1 MNFKS
6 KLFLSIF
13 TCAILL
19 IIAFQSLSV
28 SATKNSANVK
38 ASAANLKSFYFQ
50 QDFDGGVYEG
60 QKLAPAFGE
69 SNELKAWYV
78 LNMARNENSKEAIT
92 IAEEMVQKAPDDV
105 WSWFALAGAMNWDSA
120 KGKDALE
127 IIETAYKKAPDDSD
141 VIWLR
146 AEVLRRQDKIDEAL
160 TFIETNLSKANI
172 TAELLVSKGLI
183 LYEQGD
189 SDKRDEAKIKIALDT
204 FQAARQANENCVNAY
219 YVPAYLLFAEKKY
232 ADAYSLL
239 KTAAKLAPTSLK
251 IHGLYWQATTGAVIT
266 SIQKRN
272 QEIESDINAFL
283 TVRTPNVKT
292 LDAVARQYSNLNLKP
307 KKFEFEER
315 ILREFNLS
323 APAERI
329 LAARYRE
336 FATTNRQKF
345 SDTRVRSQYIS
356 LLRDFTNRKQHFN
369 KQTLSEA
376 YQMLFLELKDDK
388 NLSDKELLEI
398 VKGMAYNDE
407 NNPKLSLIKGT
418 QALLKRNAFL
428 KESEQILRYGLI
440 VAQRRADAN
449 REHYKSQ
456 EDFIDY
462 LNDILSSIQDML
474 GWVIFHQ
481 GRNAEA
487 EKELLKAHEL
497 NNNNPEIAFHLSQ
510 LYELTNRFD
519 KAEEFYIKGLG
530 VDSEEK
536 NPNVEAVKAYYARRN
551 GNLEGFEKYQAKI
564 MESVNANRKVRIMSE
579 RFKNPQQAKSFTL
592 PALDGRQV
600 SLSSLKGKIVVINFW
615 GVWCGWCVK
624 EMPEFQQLA
633 EKYKGDSEVAILTIN
648 NDGSAVMVQEFMQE
662 NRYNFMV
669 LMENGY
675 NERVGIRNY
684 PMTWFLD
691 KEGRIAYVKRSYT
704 KELVEEFS
712 LRIEDLKTNP

>member
-6 KLFLSIF
+6 KIFLSLF
-13 TCAILL
+13 
-19 IIAFQSLSV
+19 V
-28 SATKNSANVK
+28 SAMLLSFVYQFVEAKNNSANSK
-38 ASAANLKSFYFQ
+38 ASVASLKSFYFQ
-50 QDFDGGVYEG
+50 QDFDGGVFEG

-78 LNMARNENSKEAIT
+78 LNMARNENSKDAIT
-92 IAEEMVQKAPDDV
+92 IAEEMVQKSPDDV
-105 WSWFALAGAMNWDSA
+105 WSWFALAGAMNWDKE

-146 AEVLRRQDKIDEAL
+146 AEVLRRQDKIDDAL
-160 TFIETNLSKANI
+160 TFIEANLSKVNN

-183 LYEQGD
+183 FYEQGD
-189 SDKRDEAKIKIALDT
+189 TNKRDEAKIKTALET
-204 FQAARQANENCVNAY
+204 FQAARQKDENCVNAY
-219 YVPAYLLFAEKKY
+219 YVPAYLLFAEKNY
-232 ADAYSLL
+232 ADAYTLL
-239 KTAAKLAPTSLK
+239 KTAVKLAPTSLK
-251 IHGLYWQATTGAVIT
+251 IHGLYWQATTGAVVK
-266 SIQKRN
+266 SAQQRN
-272 QEIESDINAFL
+272 QEIETDINAFL
-283 TVRTPNVKT
+283 NARTPNVKT
-292 LDAVARQYSNLNLKP
+292 LDAVVRQYANLNLKP
-307 KKFEFEER
+307 KKLEFEER

-336 FATTNRQKF
+336 FASTNRQKF
-345 SDTRVRSQYIS
+345 SDSKIRSQYIS
-356 LLRDFTNRKQHFN
+356 MLRDFTNRKQHFN

-376 YQMLFLELKDDK
+376 YQMLFVELKDDK
-388 NLSDKELLEI
+388 NLSNKELLDI

-418 QALLKRNAFL
+418 QELLKRNVFL
-428 KESEQILRYGLI
+428 KEAEQILRYGLI

-449 REHYKSQ
+449 RENYKSQ
-456 EDFIDY
+456 DDFNDY
-462 LNDILSSIQDML
+462 LNGILSSIQDML

-487 EKELLKAHEL
+487 EKELLKAYEL
-497 NNNNPEIAFHLSQ
+497 NNNDPAIAFHLSQ
-510 LYELTNRFD
+510 LYETTNRFD

-551 GNLEGFEKYQAKI
+551 GTLEGFEKYQAKL
-564 MESVNANRKVRIMSE
+564 MLSVNANRKVRILSE
-579 RFKNPQQAKSFTL
+579 RFKNPQQAKAFTL
-592 PALDGRQV
+592 SALDGRQV

-624 EMPEFQQLA
+624 EMPEFQRLA

-648 NDGSAVMVQEFMQE
+648 NDGSTVLVQEFMQE
-662 NRYNFMV
+662 NRYNFTV

-675 NERVGIRNY
+675 NDRVGIRNY
-684 PMTWFLD
+684 PLTWFLD
-691 KEGRIAYVKRSYT
+691 KEGRIAYIKRSYT
-704 KELVEEFS
+704 KELIEEFS
-712 LRIEDLKTNP
+712 LRIEDLKTSP